1 MSLTGSSPTW
11 DDTTSPDVVRLAQ
24 QYESDLRARP
34 ARRPELRDYLP
45 ADPALRP
52 AALLAL
58 LRVDLAQRWQ
68 ALERVPVEWYRDRY
82 PELDGEALV
91 TLIYEEYCLREEAGE
106 APDAAAYD
114 ARFPEVAASFRAVL
128 EIHDLIR
135 QDRAPG
141 AGSGAGGRSPTS
153 LANPLPEVGA
163 TIAGFRL
170 VEELGR
176 GSFARVFR
184 AEERQ
189 LADRPVAMKVTH
201 TGSRE
206 PQTLARL
213 QHTHIVP
220 VYSYRTDP
228 ATGLHLLCM
237 PYLGRLTLARVLGD
251 PAIQSARSGADL
263 ARLLDRLQ
271 TLGGG
276 ANEWPVRPV
285 ARAGALAERTYAR
298 AIAWWGARLAEALQ
312 HAHDR
317 GVLHRD
323 VKPSNILVTDD
334 GLPMLLDFNLAQE
347 PWIDDPDAASTTLGG
362 TLAYMAPEQ
371 LEALA
376 NGGAEWVDARSDL
389 YALGVVLYECL
400 VRGSRAFAL
409 PTGVKNLTEAMRS
422 AAVQRRAKLPRV
434 RETHPDVPAAFEAV
448 VTRCLAA
455 DPDQRYASASEL
467 ARDLQAVADDTPLC
481 FAREPLASRAVRW
494 LRRNRRRLA
503 LAAPLFLTLLVSAWA
518 LVGAQMAK
526 LRTIAEVEQKI
537 TEGRNDRRR
546 SSGPRREPFRPR
558 RPARRE
564 RQRGTPR
571 AAPRPGRGRKPACG
585 PQEGDPHLGG

>member
-1 MSLTGSSPTW
+1 MSLTSSREIW
-11 DDTTSPDVVRLAQ
+11 DDTTSPDVVRLVL
-24 QYESDLRARP
+24 QYESDLRAGP
-34 ARRPELRDYLP
+34 VRRPELRDYLP
-45 ADPALRP
+45 VDPALRP

-68 ALERVPVEWYRDRY
+68 SVGAAFRRVVIATGI
-82 PELDGEALV
+82 PELDGDALV

-135 QDRAPG
+135 QDRTPG
-141 AGSGAGGRSPTS
+141 TAAGSSRRSTAS
-153 LANPLPEVGA
+153 LPEVGEI
-163 TIAGFRL
+163 IAGFRL

-189 LADRPVAMKVTH
+189 LADRPVAMKVTR

-251 PAIQSARSGADL
+251 PAIASARSGADL
-263 ARLLDRLQ
+263 ALLLDRLQ
-271 TLGGG
+271 TPDRG
-276 ANEWPVRPV
+276 ASEVPSAPAAWSS
-285 ARAGALAERTYAR
+285 ALAQRTYAR

-347 PWIDDPDAASTTLGG
+347 PWIDDPDTAGATLGG

-371 LEALA
+371 LRGAWPGGVP
-376 NGGAEWVDARSDL
+376 NGSTPAPISLRFGYRTLRVPGAGIASI
-389 YALGVVLYECL
+389 G
-400 VRGSRAFAL
+400 
-409 PTGVKNLTEAMRS
+409 
-422 AAVQRRAKLPRV
+422 
-434 RETHPDVPAAFEAV
+434 
-448 VTRCLAA
+448 AA
-455 DPDQRYASASEL
+455 DRGEEPDRGAALRSGAAAGHASAG
-467 ARDLQAVADDTPLC
+467 ARD
-481 FAREPLASRAVRW
+481 
-494 LRRNRRRLA
+494 
-503 LAAPLFLTLLVSAWA
+503 
-518 LVGAQMAK
+518 
-526 LRTIAEVEQKI
+526 
-537 TEGRNDRRR
+537 
-546 SSGPRREPFRPR
+546 SS
-558 RPARRE
+558 
-564 RQRGTPR
+564 
-571 AAPRPGRGRKPACG
+571 
-585 PQEGDPHLGG
+585 